1 MSAEHVDGPRS
12 SLAHGLWT
20 ARDTFPPGHF
30 SRERIWINH
39 NPSTSDTFTKPVGFL
54 LANGA
59 SEEDVNLLFKGQE
72 WVFPPSKLTG
82 MYTMP
87 YKELDEAMRRVLG
100 PVYNCIDP
108 SLYSIRRSGFNGHGE
123 NHHSQVVKA
132 GLELLK
138 NFSKEELNMYV
149 IAARIHDLGSLF
161 AREAHAAIS
170 PRVASRIFPNLR
182 NDPDKWDI
190 VRQAVRLHDEAV
202 ITQDIANYEKHH
214 GGEKLTGWGLI
225 GVMREIYSPVTL
237 ALFIADKGHIGRP
250 RSSRKHIGDKSS
262 RKMMDEDPHGVV
274 NFFGQ
279 AGRVKV
285 SKEVGV
291 ARWQIKYNPG
301 TITPQDIEDYPY
313 LFSEVRS
320 GKGNGSTY
328 KAYIPEVLRDV
339 GKIHPYES
347 WKAQFWSLYLNRTR
361 LMVYATFA
369 LFPYLD
375 TFILEMRDEV
385 GKSDERHDIAP
396 LNPEDVEDFIEKMRR
411 KSLENLGNA
420 KEAAV

>member
-1 MSAEHVDGPRS
+1 MSAEHEDARLT
-12 SLAHGLWT
+12 LARGLWT
-20 ARDTFPPGHF
+20 ARDTFPPARLPHGKT
-30 SRERIWINH
+30 WINH
-39 NPSTSDTFTKPVGFL
+39 NSSTSETFTKPFGL
-54 LANGA
+54 LMAHGA
-59 SEEDVNLLFKGQE
+59 SPSDVGLLFKGQE
-72 WVFPPSKLTG
+72 WALPPSKLTG

-87 YKELDEAMRRVLG
+87 YRELDEAMLRVLR

-138 NFSKEELNMYV
+138 IFSKEELDLYV

-170 PRVASRIFPNLR
+170 PRVGLRIFPNLR
-182 NDPDKWDI
+182 SDLNKWDV
-190 VRQAVRLHDEAV
+190 VRQAVKLHDEAAL
-202 ITQDIANYEKHH
+202 TQDIANYEKHH
-214 GGEKLTGWGLI
+214 GEKKLTGWEL
-225 GVMREIYSPVTL
+225 VEAMREIYSPVTL

-250 RSSRKHIGDKSS
+250 RSSRKYIMDESS

-291 ARWQIKYNPG
+291 ARWQVKYNPG
-301 TITPQDIEDYPY
+301 AITARDIEDYPY
-313 LFSEVRS
+313 LFEKVPSA
-320 GKGNGSTY
+320 NGSTY
-328 KAYIPEVLRDV
+328 KAYIPEVLREV

-347 WKAQFWSLYLNRTR
+347 WKTQFWSLYHNRTR
-361 LMVYATFA
+361 LMIYATFA

-375 TFILEMRDEV
+375 TFILEMRDEL
-385 GKSDERHDIAP
+385 KQSAERHDVTP
-396 LNPEDVEDFIEKMRR
+396 LTPEGIEDFIEKMM
-411 KSLENLGNA
+411 KKNNHA
-420 KEAAV
+420 PKT